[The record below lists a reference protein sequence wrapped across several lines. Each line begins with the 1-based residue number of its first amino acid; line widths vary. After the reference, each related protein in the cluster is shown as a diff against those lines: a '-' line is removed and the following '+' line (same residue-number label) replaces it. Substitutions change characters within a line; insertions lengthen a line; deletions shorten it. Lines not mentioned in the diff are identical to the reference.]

1 MLRAM
6 RLGSSSD
13 RRIDTELWA
22 RKTSVTLV
30 YGLCQAYDG
39 ISHDPTYRYGRSP
52 CPKQRNPRSGS
63 IGHARYRCWG
73 PPGCRCRWR
82 AAHLL
87 QRLGRQRTKSLSVR
101 RKSLTSSGDV
111 LCLRQGER
119 RTISAGRATSPP
131 RLRRLQRLPAAEAA
145 TEAAE
150 AARRLRRLRR
160 LGRLWRLCFDLVG
173 RLRRL
178 SVGGGAIE

>member
-1 MLRAM
+1 MLRFPRLALYLRFSSPCRVSLGNLAMFTGM
-6 RLGSSSD
+6 RLGSFSVLSFTN

-87 QRLGRQRTKSLSVR
+87 QPLGRQRTKSLSVR
-101 RKSLTSSGDV
+101 RKSLTSAW
-111 LCLRQGER
+111 R
-119 RTISAGRATSPP
+119 RSMSSTGRTS
-131 RLRRLQRLPAAEAA
+131 
-145 TEAAE
+145 
-150 AARRLRRLRR
+150 
-160 LGRLWRLCFDLVG
+160 DH
-173 RLRRL
+173 L
-178 SVGGGAIE
+178 SRACN